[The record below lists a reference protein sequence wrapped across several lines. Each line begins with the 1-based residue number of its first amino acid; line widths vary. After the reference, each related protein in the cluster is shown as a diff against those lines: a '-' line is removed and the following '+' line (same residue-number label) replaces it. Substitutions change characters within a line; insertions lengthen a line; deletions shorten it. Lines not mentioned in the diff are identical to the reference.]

1 MTQVSG
7 QQMTSAMSAELGQ
20 LAAMA
25 LEPHASWEPNS
36 TWTHFVEAAAR
47 LAETRGAGGPIASD
61 WRQLMMQMGA
71 DIRHHAYHVAALSVA
86 IGNAMGLDS
95 TRLDYLRLAALLHD
109 VGKLA
114 VPQAILDK
122 AGPLSSAEWQIMRRH
137 PGYARN
143 MLEAAHARPE
153 VVDAAYAH
161 HERWDGTGY
170 PRGLRGVE
178 IPLSARIVALGDV
191 VDALSSRRS
200 YRGAWRETDVRGH
213 VESGAGTQFDPGV
226 VDAYLSLRAA

>member
-1 MTQVSG
+1 MTHASG
-7 QQMTSAMSAELGQ
+7 HHFAATGIELGP
-20 LAAMA
+20 LADLAIERPIA
-25 LEPHASWEPNS
+25 DEPTS
-36 TWTHFVEAAAR
+36 TWMHFVETATRFAEAR
-47 LAETRGAGGPIASD
+47 GVGGPIASD

-86 IGNAMGLDS
+86 IGHAMGMDS

-114 VPQAILDK
+114 VPKAILEK
-122 AGPLSSAEWQIMRRH
+122 PGPLTTTEWQIMQRH

-170 PRGLRGVE
+170 PRGLRGIE
-178 IPLSARIVALGDV
+178 IPLSARIVALSDV
-191 VDALSSRRS
+191 VDALSSKRA
-200 YRGAWRETDVRGH
+200 YRGAWRENDVREH
-213 VESGAGTQFDPGV
+213 VEAGAGTQFDPGV

>member
-1 MTQVSG
+1 MNQAIE
-7 QQMTSAMSAELGQ
+7 SAAGWQ
-20 LAAMA
+20 
-25 LEPHASWEPNS
+25 PNS
-36 TWTHFVEAAAR
+36 SWAHFVETATR
-47 LAETRGAGGPIASD
+47 FAETRGAGGPIASD

-86 IGNAMGLDS
+86 IGNAMGMDS
-95 TRLDYLRLAALLHD
+95 KRLDDLRLAALLHD

-114 VPQAILDK
+114 VPKAILEK
-122 AGPLSSAEWQIMRRH
+122 PGPLSTSEWQIMQRH
-137 PGYARN
+137 PAYARN

-161 HERWDGTGY
+161 HERWDGSGY

-191 VDALSSRRS
+191 VDALSSKRA
-200 YRGAWRETDVRGH
+200 YRGAWREDNVREH
-213 VESGAGTQFDPGV
+213 VEAGAGIQFDPGV

>member
-1 MTQVSG
+1 MDHVSG
-7 QQMTSAMSAELGQ
+7 PHTASTSLEVNP
-20 LAAMA
+20 LAGMA
-25 LEPHASWEPNS
+25 IDSPMGEDANS
-36 TWTHFVEAAAR
+36 TWVHFVEAATR
-47 LAETRGAGGPIASD
+47 FAEARGAGGPIASD
-61 WRQLMMQMGA
+61 WRHMMMQMGS

-86 IGNAMGLDS
+86 IGHAMGMDS

-114 VPQAILDK
+114 VPKMILDK
-122 AGPLSSAEWQIMRRH
+122 PGPLSSSEWQIMRRH
-137 PGYARN
+137 PSYARN

-153 VVDAAYAH
+153 VVDAAYSH

-191 VDALSSRRS
+191 VDALSSKRA
-200 YRGAWRETDVRGH
+200 YRGAWREDDVREH
-213 VESGAGTQFDPGV
+213 VEAGAGTQFDPGV

>member
-1 MTQVSG
+1 MNQAIES
-7 QQMTSAMSAELGQ
+7 M
-20 LAAMA
+20 AACQ
-25 LEPHASWEPNS
+25 PNS
-36 TWTHFVEAAAR
+36 TWMHFVETATRFAEAR
-47 LAETRGAGGPIASD
+47 GEGGPIASD
-61 WRQLMMQMGA
+61 WRQMMLQMGS

-86 IGNAMGLDS
+86 IGNAMGMDS
-95 TRLDYLRLAALLHD
+95 TRLDSLRLAALLHD

-114 VPQAILDK
+114 VPQEILDK
-122 AGPLSSAEWQIMRRH
+122 PGPLSTSEWQIMRRH

-143 MLEAAHARPE
+143 ILEAAHARPE

-178 IPLSARIVALGDV
+178 IPLCARIVALSDV
-191 VDALSSRRS
+191 VDALSSRRA
-200 YRGAWRETDVRGH
+200 YRGAWRERDVRDH
-213 VESGAGTQFDPGV
+213 VATGAGTQFDPGV